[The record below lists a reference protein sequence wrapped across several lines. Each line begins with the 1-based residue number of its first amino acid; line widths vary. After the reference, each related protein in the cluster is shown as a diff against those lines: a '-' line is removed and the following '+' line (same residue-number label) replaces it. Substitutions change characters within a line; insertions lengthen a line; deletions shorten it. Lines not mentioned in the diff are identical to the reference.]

1 VNKRIRFAALLGGV
15 ALVVAACGDAPDDN
29 GDDAAT
35 PGNGEETDAPADEET
50 DAPAGEDF
58 MACMVTDEG
67 GVDDQSF
74 NQSGADGLE
83 AAATAGAIAADPTIV
98 ESNAAADY
106 APNLSNLVQED
117 CGIIVTVGFL
127 LAADTATSANE
138 NADERFAIVDYLYT
152 DFDEVAP
159 ENDNVK
165 PLVFNTHEAAFLAG
179 YVAAG
184 FTESGTVGTWGGAQI
199 PTVTIFMDGFADGVA
214 HYNDAHGTEVGVV
227 GWDKAAQDGSF
238 VGDFTD
244 AATAQQ
250 ISDNMIEEGADV
262 IMPVAGPLGA
272 QAATAAQDA
281 GDVAVIWVDT
291 DGTVS
296 APEFTDVLLT
306 SVMKGIAV
314 AVEDAATTTASGEF
328 SSEAY
333 IGTLENGGV
342 DIAPYHDFD
351 DEVSDEL
358 KAEVDEL
365 RQQIIDGELEVQSD
379 AAFG

>member
-1 VNKRIRFAALLGGV
+1 MNKRLRFAALLSGV
-15 ALVVAACGDAPDDN
+15 ALVAAACGDAPDDN

-35 PGNGEETDAPADEET
+35 PGNGEETDAPA
-50 DAPAGEDF
+50 GEDF

-67 GVDDQSF
+67 GVDDNSF
-74 NQSGADGLE
+74 NESGFAGLE
-83 AAATAGAIAADPTIV
+83 NAAAAGAIAENPNVV

-117 CGIIVTVGFL
+117 CGLIVTVGFL

-138 NADERFAIVDYLYT
+138 NPDETFAIVDYLYT

-165 PLVFNTHEAAFLAG
+165 PLVFNTQEAAFLAG

-184 FTESGTVGTWGGAQI
+184 YSESGTVGTWGGAQI

-214 HYNDAHGTEVGVV
+214 HYNEQNDAAVEVV
-227 GWDKAAQDGSF
+227 GWDKEAQNGTF
-238 VGDFTD
+238 VGNFTD
-244 AATAQQ
+244 TAAALTA
-250 ISDNMIEEGADV
+250 SENMIEAGADV
-262 IMPVAGPLGA
+262 IMPVAGPLGE
-272 QAATAAQDA
+272 QAAISAQEA

-291 DGTVS
+291 DGVES
-296 APEFTDVLLT
+296 APDYADVLLT

-314 AVEDAATTTASGEF
+314 AVEDAATTTAGGEF
-328 SSEAY
+328 SSDPY

-342 DIAPYHDFD
+342 DIAPYHEFD
-351 DEVSDEL
+351 DDMSDEL
-358 KAEVDEL
+358 KSEVEEL
-365 RQQIIDGELEVQSD
+365 RQQIIDGDLVVESD